1 LRWLFYICELALS
14 SVAERLD
21 MTETQFKKGKEKG
34 PGRPKGMPNKNTAK
48 LKEMILEALDKAG
61 GVEYLLSCA
70 NNEKTQGAFLSL
82 IGKVLPM
89 TITGAGADGEHVF
102 TVIERR
108 IVKASD

>member
-1 LRWLFYICELALS
+1 
-14 SVAERLD
+14 
-21 MTETQFKKGKEKG
+21 MTTKTGKEPKSAIDRLGGKTRKG
-34 PGRPKGMPNKNTAK
+34 APNKNTAQ

-61 GVEYLLSCA
+61 GVAYLLGCA

-89 TITGAGADGEHVF
+89 TIQGPGADGEHVF

-108 IVKASD
+108 IVKAGN